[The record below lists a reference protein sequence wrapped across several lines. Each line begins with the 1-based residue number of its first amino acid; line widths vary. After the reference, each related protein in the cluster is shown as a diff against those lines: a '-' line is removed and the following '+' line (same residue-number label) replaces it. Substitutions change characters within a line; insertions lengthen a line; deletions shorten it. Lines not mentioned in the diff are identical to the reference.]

1 MARDRDE
8 GGLTVSKVYVITA
21 GEYSDYHICAVTLDP
36 DNAEWLRKFYDKD
49 SYTGACIEEF
59 DTETVPERFKQGEKV
74 WRVVFCRRG
83 DVEFCV
89 ECSDNRADDI
99 YMLVGGAVIVYVWA
113 KDEKSAIKIAAERR
127 AKYLAEK
134 EGIV

>member
-1 MARDRDE
+1 MA
-8 GGLTVSKVYVITA
+8 KVYIITA

-49 SYTGACIEEF
+49 SYTGASIEEYN
-59 DTETVPERFKQGEKV
+59 TETVPERFKQGEKL
-74 WRVVFCRRG
+74 WRVPFDYRG
-83 DVEFCV
+83 DTEFCQ
-89 ECSDNRADDI
+89 EWCETLGEYI
-99 YMLVGGAVIVYVWA
+99 YMRSDGTVIVYVWA